1 MSRRG
6 PAVLALLGLSVVL
19 VALVALDA
27 SRRAVRPSE
36 ATVALAGAT
45 GLFDLFLSS
54 GSRWLRHP
62 SITEPAAALAD
73 APDGLD
79 TDPGGLSIP
88 RAPER
93 AGVSVRRVEER

>member
-6 PAVLALLGLSVVL
+6 PAVLALVVLSVTL
-19 VALVALDA
+19 VALVAIDA
-27 SRRAVRPSE
+27 SRRAAPPSD
-36 ATVALAGAT
+36 ATVALAQAT

-62 SITEPAAALAD
+62 SLTEPAAALAD

-79 TDPGGLSIP
+79 TDPGGLAIP
-88 RAPER
+88 RRPER
-93 AGVSVRRVEER
+93 DGVGLVRVEER